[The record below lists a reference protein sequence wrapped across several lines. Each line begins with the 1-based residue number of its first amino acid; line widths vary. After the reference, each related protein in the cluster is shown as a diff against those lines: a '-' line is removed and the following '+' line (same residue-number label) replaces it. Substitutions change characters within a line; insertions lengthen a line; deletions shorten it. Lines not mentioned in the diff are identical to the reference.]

1 MQENDRRK
9 EQNPWV
15 IQIGIATPYAKES
28 RLMSYLIEHGYSNDI
43 LISVGAM
50 IAAKPEE
57 REALFNKFR
66 ERYSKRPDKEMFE
79 TLVKETVA
87 LADRKMEEE
96 RKKLEGRKNLADYM

>member
-28 RLMSYLIEHGYSNDI
+28 GLTNYLIEHGYSDGI

-57 REALFNKFR
+57 REALFNKFE
-66 ERYSKRPDKEMFE
+66 ERYSQRPGKEKLKA
-79 TLVKETVA
+79 LVKETIA
-87 LADRKMEEE
+87 LADKKKEEE
-96 RKKLEGRKNLADYM
+96 EKRKKEKDKLEHYM